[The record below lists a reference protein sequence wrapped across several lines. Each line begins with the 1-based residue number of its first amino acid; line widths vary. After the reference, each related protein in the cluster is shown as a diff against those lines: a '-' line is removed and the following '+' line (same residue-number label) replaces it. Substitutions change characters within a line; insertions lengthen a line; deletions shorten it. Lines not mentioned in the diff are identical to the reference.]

1 MYQDNDGTQ
10 MLLED
15 KLSLKT
21 LDVYIFYGW
30 CHVKGTAYRVKFI
43 NSKCVEIEQNHT
55 SSCSLPIA
63 TYESILV
70 FSY

>member
-1 MYQDNDGTQ
+1 MHYITIHYIKNFNRCNTIITPN
-10 MLLED
+10 LVD
-15 KLSLKT
+15 K
-21 LDVYIFYGW
+21 GW